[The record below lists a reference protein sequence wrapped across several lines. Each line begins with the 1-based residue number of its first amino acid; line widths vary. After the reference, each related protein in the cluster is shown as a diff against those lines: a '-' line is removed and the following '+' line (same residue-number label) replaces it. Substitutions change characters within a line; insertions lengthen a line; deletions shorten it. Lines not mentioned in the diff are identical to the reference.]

1 MLKTD
6 HLTLHLNNVYTH
18 IHIIIAR
25 HLHFTLKYL
34 CWYFFLANK
43 CSCGTARLAH
53 ARKVRTRTAHTARQ
67 APTRGRKV
75 RKKEERSGKPAVN
88 SQLSY
93 RRNEIEK
100 KRIRKKEK
108 PAVNAR
114 LSYRR
119 NEVEGKKMKVEGKKM
134 KNRYQITKKST
145 NQLSELI
152 SCTDPTKLP
161 HIVCKK
167 MHIILSFQ

>member
-1 MLKTD
+1 M
-6 HLTLHLNNVYTH
+6 
-18 IHIIIAR
+18 
-25 HLHFTLKYL
+25 
-34 CWYFFLANK
+34 
-43 CSCGTARLAH
+43 AH
-53 ARKVRTRTAHTARQ
+53 ARKMRTRTAHAARQ

-119 NEVEGKKMKVEGKKM
+119 NEVEGKKMK
-134 KNRYQITKKST
+134 NRYQITKKST

-167 MHIILSFQ
+167 MHIILSFELHKKPLLHKQNFAEPTALAGSHHRSRVHTTASSAALRPRSLQRLFL